1 MLKRP
6 LLLMLD
12 RHALLLVFANRMASR
27 QALCWDRRE
36 GVSPPLFLSGISAD
50 LGASSDHT
58 RGVNVW
64 AEAWRTFPCEQQL
77 TTGQATDLC
86 GS

>member
-1 MLKRP
+1 MMLKRP

-50 LGASSDHT
+50 LGA
-58 RGVNVW
+58 RVKRLIFAVV
-64 AEAWRTFPCEQQL
+64 EKL
-77 TTGQATDLC
+77 
-86 GS
+86 